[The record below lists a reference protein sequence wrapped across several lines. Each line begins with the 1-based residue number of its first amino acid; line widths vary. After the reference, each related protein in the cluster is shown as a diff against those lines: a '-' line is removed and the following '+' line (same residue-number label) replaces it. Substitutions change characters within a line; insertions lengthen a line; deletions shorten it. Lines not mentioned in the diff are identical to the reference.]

1 MTFSN
6 RIFPSFT
13 AMAAVSAM
21 LVACAD
27 VHFSHAMPREGE
39 VFSSFP
45 EPLEGVYVDVES
57 SGDKLIIQSHE
68 LVLDDIKIS
77 LEPGV
82 ELKYTDNYYVLN
94 FPDSAGWTLYLG
106 ELKNPD
112 RILIYGFNP
121 ENEDQLR
128 VLQSITQVDIE
139 YDDEGEVARY
149 LLDPSDAEFRE
160 ILNQQAFSLIGEF
173 QRRN

>member
-6 RIFPSFT
+6 RIFSSF
-13 AMAAVSAM
+13 AVLTSISAM

-39 VFSSFP
+39 VFSAFP
-45 EPLEGVYVDVES
+45 EALEGVYVNVES

-68 LVLDDIKIS
+68 LLLDEIKIS
-77 LEPGV
+77 LQPGV

-121 ENEDQLR
+121 ENEEQLE

-139 YDDEGEVARY
+139 YDEEGEVIRY
-149 LLDPSDAEFRE
+149 LLNPTDSEFRE